1 MREFRF
7 GSARLDLARRQ
18 LRIGDRPAKIG
29 ARAFDVLLA
38 LIERRERVVG
48 KNELFELV
56 WPGVVVEENNLPV
69 HISAL
74 RKLLGPQAIAT
85 IPGRGYRFTAEVDV
99 PSGGPV
105 PVAAPSEP
113 ASPPARSPAAAATNL
128 PARLEPLYGRED
140 DARAVAELLRGHALV
155 SIVGASGIGKTR
167 LALAVAS
174 AQRERFPEGVWWVEL
189 ATLSDG
195 ALVAG
200 AIAHAL
206 GVRPSGD
213 GAILDTVV
221 ALLRSQ
227 TALLVLDNCEHLLD
241 AATECVRILL
251 HGAPGCASWSPA
263 RRRCTGPRN
272 RSIGSAACRSARR
285 RSRQRR
291 SSCSSP
297 APGLPIRGCS

>member
-1 MREFRF
+1 MDAPTREFRF

-56 WPGVVVEENNLPV
+56 WPGVVVEENNLQV

-74 RKLLGPQAIAT
+74 RSCWVRRRSRRF
-85 IPGRGYRFTAEVDV
+85 PGADTASRAEVDA
-99 PSGGPV
+99 PAGGPP
-105 PVAAPSEP
+105 PVAAAEPS
-113 ASPPARSPAAAATNL
+113 SPPAKSLPAAAPTNL

-140 DARAVAELLRGHALV
+140 DALAVAELLRGHALV

-174 AQRERFPEGVWWVEL
+174 AQRERFSDGVWWVEL

-200 AIAHAL
+200 NH
-206 GVRPSGD
+206 RPCTR
-213 GAILDTVV
+213 GAC
-221 ALLRSQ
+221 LR
-227 TALLVLDNCEHLLD
+227 
-241 AATECVRILL
+241 
-251 HGAPGCASWSPA
+251 
-263 RRRCTGPRN
+263 
-272 RSIGSAACRSARR
+272 
-285 RSRQRR
+285 
-291 SSCSSP
+291 
-297 APGLPIRGCS
+297 